1 MKKMILAC
9 TILVSFAVNAQEFV
23 PRKYLISTI
32 TDEAGISVLTLLD
45 AYLSPLTY
53 TGAAAYY
60 QRSSQKLFSSDNL
73 NLSYETKLRLI
84 GGVTYNKAFSAGIT
98 HIGGR
103 ISWGPFYYFKLSD
116 NFRLRA
122 GGNINAAAANNN
134 QTRNVNNP
142 VNFDFN
148 TNLNAAAEVKYK
160 LKLFRKQLIIFGNL
174 DFPLA
179 GVMFVPRSGISYY
192 QLVELGDFDHTIHFS
207 SFHNR
212 QGLNISSAV
221 EIPFQYTTWIF
232 GLGGESVTWKANDM
246 IFKRNEFKLSIAIK
260 YDIRRFFGTKNIA
273 PENFI
278 RVD

>member
-1 MKKMILAC
+1 MKKLILVC
-9 TILVSFAVNAQEFV
+9 TILASLSVNAQELG
-23 PRKYLISTI
+23 RQKYLLTTI
-32 TDEAGISVLTLLD
+32 TDEAGISVLNLLD

-53 TGAAAYY
+53 TGVAAYY
-60 QRSSQKLFSSDNL
+60 QRSSQKLFSADNL
-73 NLSYETKLRLI
+73 NLSHETKLKLI

-98 HIGGR
+98 QIGGTF
-103 ISWGPFYYFKLSD
+103 SWGPFYHFKLSD
-116 NFRLRA
+116 KLRVKT
-122 GGNINAAAANNN
+122 GGTISATAANNN

-148 TNLNAAAEVKYK
+148 TNLNAAAEIKYK
-160 LKLFRKQLIIFGNL
+160 LKLFSKQLTVFGNL
-174 DFPLA
+174 DFPFA
-179 GVMFVPRSGISYY
+179 GVMFVPRGGISYY
-192 QLVELGDFDHTIHFS
+192 QLVELADFNHTVHFS

-212 QGLNISSAV
+212 QGLYISSAV
-221 EIPFQYTTWIF
+221 EIPFKYTTWRF
-232 GLGGESVTWKANDM
+232 GLGGENVIWKANDM

>member
-1 MKKMILAC
+1 MKKLILVC
-9 TILVSFAVNAQEFV
+9 TILASLSVNAQEFV
-23 PRKYLISTI
+23 PKKYLLTTI

-60 QRSSQKLFSSDNL
+60 QRSSQKLFSADNL
-73 NLSYETKLRLI
+73 NLSHETKLRLI
-84 GGVTYNKAFSAGIT
+84 GGLTYNNAFSAGIT
-98 HIGGR
+98 HVGGS
-103 ISWGPFYYFKLSD
+103 ISWGPFYHFKLTD
-116 NFRLRA
+116 DLRFRV
-122 GGNINAAAANNN
+122 GGNINAFAANND

-148 TNLNAAAEVKYK
+148 TNLNAAAEIKYK
-160 LKLFRKQLIIFGNL
+160 LKLFSKQLTVFGNL
-174 DFPLA
+174 DFPFA
-179 GVMFVPRSGISYY
+179 GVMFVPRGGISYY

-221 EIPFQYTTWIF
+221 EIPFKYTTWRF
-232 GLGGESVTWKANDM
+232 GLGGENVTWKANDM

-260 YDIRRFFGTKNIA
+260 YDIRRFSGTKNIA
-273 PENFI
+273 PENFLKI
-278 RVD
+278 D